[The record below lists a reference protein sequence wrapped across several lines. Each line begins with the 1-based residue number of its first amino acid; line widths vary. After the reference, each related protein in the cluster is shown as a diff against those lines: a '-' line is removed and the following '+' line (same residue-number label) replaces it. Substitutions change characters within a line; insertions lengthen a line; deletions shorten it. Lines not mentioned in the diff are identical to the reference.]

1 MARSRSVIHEEYGWF
16 SGHLPKSDQEQD
28 QFDHQGN
35 RKRLESPKT
44 LTCYKTSTSVCTIG
58 YIWIVIMAQRR
69 FALSCATT
77 AATER
82 CSTTAARIRTDAL
95 SAYACE
101 SEHRHLDRTYQNSSI
116 LLAEVTES
124 SISSATVELRAS
136 SSGHSLSASNLD
148 FLQG

>member
-69 FALSCATT
+69 FALSCAT
-77 AATER
+77 ER
-82 CSTTAARIRTDAL
+82 CSTTAARIRTDAM
-95 SAYACE
+95 SAYASE
-101 SEHRHLDRTYQNSSI
+101 SEHRHLDRTYQNSAI

-148 FLQG
+148 FLQP